1 MHDMNTIAS
10 PRERSFTVSEYHRL
24 AHHGILREN
33 DRVELLDGRI
43 YEMNPIGSRHA
54 QCVRRL
60 TELLVLKVT
69 PRALVSIQNPV
80 RLDDRSEPEPDV
92 ALLEPKEVYGSRH
105 PRPDDVLLLIEVAR
119 QSSPGGSAWRPT
131 NPPGVRAVLRRRLLA
146 DTTLDFDRD
155 VKPLLYARAGVRE
168 LWVLALEEERVHVYR
183 RPGANGYAEYAVVER
198 GAAVDITA
206 LPEVGAI
213 PVAAMLD

>member
-43 YEMNPIGSRHA
+43 YEMNPIGSGHA

-105 PRPDDVLLLIEVAR
+105 PRPDDVLLLIEVA
-119 QSSPGGSAWRPT
+119 
-131 NPPGVRAVLRRRLLA
+131 

-183 RPGANGYAEYAVVER
+183 RPGANGYAEHAVVER

>member
-10 PRERSFTVSEYHRL
+10 PRERTFTVSEYHGL
-24 AHHGILREN
+24 AHHGILKEN

-60 TELLVLKVT
+60 TELLVLKIA

-105 PRPDDVLLLIEVAR
+105 PRPDDVLLLIEVA
-119 QSSPGGSAWRPT
+119 
-131 NPPGVRAVLRRRLLA
+131 

-155 VKPLLYARAGVRE
+155 VKALLYARAGVRE

-183 RPGANGYAEYAVVER
+183 RPGANGYGEYAVVER
-198 GAAVDITA
+198 SAAVDITA

>member
-1 MHDMNTIAS
+1 MHDMHTIAS
-10 PRERSFTVSEYHRL
+10 PRERTFTVSEYHRL
-24 AHHGILREN
+24 AHHGILQEN

-60 TELLVLKVT
+60 TTLLVLKVT
-69 PRALVSIQNPV
+69 PKALVSIQNPV

-105 PRPDDVLLLIEVAR
+105 PRPDDVLLLIEVA
-119 QSSPGGSAWRPT
+119 
-131 NPPGVRAVLRRRLLA
+131 

-183 RPGANGYAEYAVVER
+183 RPGSNGYAEHAVVER
-198 GAAVDITA
+198 GAALDITA

-213 PVAAMLD
+213 AVADMLD

>member
-10 PRERSFTVSEYHRL
+10 PRERTFTVSEYHGL
-24 AHHGILREN
+24 AHHGILKEN

-60 TELLVLKVT
+60 TELLVLKVA

-105 PRPDDVLLLIEVAR
+105 PRPDDVLLLIEVA
-119 QSSPGGSAWRPT
+119 
-131 NPPGVRAVLRRRLLA
+131 
-146 DTTLDFDRD
+146 DTTLHFDRD
-155 VKPLLYARAGVRE
+155 VKALLYARAGVRE

-183 RPGANGYAEYAVVER
+183 RPGANGYGEYAVVER
-198 GAAVDITA
+198 SAAGDITA

>member
-1 MHDMNTIAS
+1 MHDMHTIAS
-10 PRERSFTVSEYHRL
+10 PRERTFTVSEYHRL
-24 AHHGILREN
+24 AHHGILQEN

-60 TELLVLKVT
+60 TALLVLKVT
-69 PRALVSIQNPV
+69 PKALVSIQNPV

-105 PRPDDVLLLIEVAR
+105 PRPDDVLLLIEVA
-119 QSSPGGSAWRPT
+119 
-131 NPPGVRAVLRRRLLA
+131 

-183 RPGANGYAEYAVVER
+183 RPGANGYAEHAVVER
-198 GAAVDITA
+198 GAALDITA

-213 PVAAMLD
+213 AVADMLD

>member
-10 PRERSFTVSEYHRL
+10 PRERTFTVSEYHGL
-24 AHHGILREN
+24 AHHGILKEN

-60 TELLVLKVT
+60 TELLVLKVA

-105 PRPDDVLLLIEVAR
+105 PRPDDVLLLIEVA
-119 QSSPGGSAWRPT
+119 
-131 NPPGVRAVLRRRLLA
+131 
-146 DTTLDFDRD
+146 DTTLHFDRD
-155 VKPLLYARAGVRE
+155 IKALLYARAGVRE

-183 RPGANGYAEYAVVER
+183 RPGANGYGEYAVVER
-198 GAAVDITA
+198 GAAVDITE
-206 LPEVGAI
+206 LPEVDAI

>member
-1 MHDMNTIAS
+1 MHDMNPIAS
-10 PRERSFTVSEYHRL
+10 PRERTFTVTEYHRL
-24 AHHGILREN
+24 AHHGILKEN

-60 TELLVLKVT
+60 TELLVLKIT

-105 PRPDDVLLLIEVAR
+105 PRPDDVLLLIEVA
-119 QSSPGGSAWRPT
+119 
-131 NPPGVRAVLRRRLLA
+131 

-183 RPGANGYAEYAVVER
+183 RPGANGYAEHAIVER
-198 GAAVDITA
+198 GAALDITA